1 MVEWTKAKEAAAR
14 EYHAMHK
21 AAEGYGYGEGK
32 AAEKTDL
39 AVRRIAAKS
48 INEAKDELFPLI
60 ESSYLGRDFDSA
72 GALNDIMQW
81 LDLLLLEMDLRM
93 LWKADADYRG
103 YVVLIRSDAALI
115 RGAEKIAASVKGL
128 KTAGKGRGGVKKAC
142 AEIKESIAGLMML
155 LKRRRHSLGG

>member
-14 EYHAMHK
+14 EYK
-21 AAEGYGYGEGK
+21 ALQKTIEGYGYGEGK

-39 AVRRIAAKS
+39 SVRKVAAKS
-48 INEAKDELFPLI
+48 INEAKDDLFPLI
-60 ESSYLGRDFDSA
+60 EAAYMGKDFDSA

-81 LDLLLLEMDLRM
+81 LDLFLLELDLRM
-93 LWKADADYRG
+93 LWKSDAGYRG
-103 YVVLIRSDAALI
+103 YVILVRSDAALV
-115 RGAEKIAASVKGL
+115 RGTEKVATSVKGL
-128 KTAGKGRGGVKKAC
+128 KSVKGKGGVKKSC